1 MTISWKEVSPYSG
14 RPVDED
20 APTNF
25 AGQGSGVAMPPDA
38 MLSKKKKTLI
48 DARTKA
54 YRKHR
59 QKLDA
64 AREKRAKQKS
74 KLSQKVQENTM
85 DFNREVYLEE
95 NNMNVLKDIVVKKQM
110 KPVKFK
116 DGTMKVDMFTA
127 SAITQVYNKVNM
139 DNKKKLEKM
148 VNGTKGQFMALQSK
162 VMKMVGK
169 LPSTATPNNDFIKVF
184 RR

>member
-14 RPVDED
+14 QPVEED

-38 MLSKKKKTLI
+38 LMKKKKKQSLL

-54 YRKHR
+54 YREHR
-59 QKLDA
+59 AKLDA
-64 AREKRAKQKS
+64 ARAKRLEQKKS
-74 KLSQKVQENTM
+74 KLSQKVQENIM
-85 DFNREVYLEE
+85 DFNREIYLEE
-95 NNMNVLKDIVVKKQM
+95 NNMNVLKDIVLKKSA

-116 DGTMKVDMFTA
+116 DGSMKVDLFTA

-139 DNKKKLEKM
+139 DNKKKLENM
-148 VNGTKGQFMALQSK
+148 VNGTKKQFQTMSGK
-162 VMKMVGK
+162 IMKMVGK
-169 LPSTATPNNDFIKVF
+169 
-184 RR
+184 

>member
-14 RPVDED
+14 QPVEED

-25 AGQGSGVAMPPDA
+25 AGQGSGVAMPPDVA
-38 MLSKKKKTLI
+38 YGKKKKKLL

-54 YRKHR
+54 YRQHR
-59 QKLDA
+59 EKLDR
-64 AREKRAKQKS
+64 ARARREDRKS

-85 DFNREVYLEE
+85 DFNREIYLEE
-95 NNMNVLKDIVVKKQM
+95 NNMNVLKDIVVKKSM

-148 VNGTKGQFMALQSK
+148 VNGTKGQFMALQNK

-169 LPSTATPNNDFIKVF
+169 
-184 RR
+184 

>member
-1 MTISWKEVSPYSG
+1 MTISWKEVNPYSG
-14 RPVDED
+14 QPVEED

-25 AGQGSGVAMPPDA
+25 AGQGSGVAMPPDVA
-38 MLSKKKKTLI
+38 YAKKKKKLL

-54 YRKHR
+54 YRQHR
-59 QKLDA
+59 EKLDR
-64 AREKRAKQKS
+64 ARARREDRKS

-85 DFNREVYLEE
+85 DFNREIYLEE
-95 NNMNVLKDIVVKKQM
+95 NNMNVLKDIVVKKSM

-162 VMKMVGK
+162 IMKMVGK
-169 LPSTATPNNDFIKVF
+169 
-184 RR
+184 

>member
-1 MTISWKEVSPYSG
+1 MTISWKEVNPYSG
-14 RPVDED
+14 QPVEED

-25 AGQGSGVAMPPDA
+25 AGQGSGVAMPPDVA
-38 MLSKKKKTLI
+38 YGKKKKKLL

-54 YRKHR
+54 YRQHR
-59 QKLDA
+59 EKLDR
-64 AREKRAKQKS
+64 ARARREDRKS
-74 KLSQKVQENTM
+74 KLTQKVQETTM
-85 DFNREVYLEE
+85 DFNREIYLEE
-95 NNMNVLKDIVVKKQM
+95 NNMNILKDIVVKKSM

-162 VMKMVGK
+162 IMKMVGK
-169 LPSTATPNNDFIKVF
+169 
-184 RR
+184 

>member
-14 RPVDED
+14 QPVEED

-38 MLSKKKKTLI
+38 MLSKKKKKKMFL

-54 YRKHR
+54 YRQHR
-59 QKLDA
+59 EKLDR
-64 AREKRAKQKS
+64 ARARRAEQKS

-148 VNGTKGQFMALQSK
+148 VNGTKGQFMALQNK

-169 LPSTATPNNDFIKVF
+169 
-184 RR
+184 

>member
-1 MTISWKEVSPYSG
+1 MTISWKEVNPYSG
-14 RPVDED
+14 QPVEED

-25 AGQGSGVAMPPDA
+25 AGQGSGVAMPPDVA
-38 MLSKKKKTLI
+38 YGKKKKKLL

-54 YRKHR
+54 YRQHR
-59 QKLDA
+59 EKLDR
-64 AREKRAKQKS
+64 ARARREDRKS

-85 DFNREVYLEE
+85 DFNREIYLEE
-95 NNMNVLKDIVVKKQM
+95 NNMNVLKDIVVKKSM

-162 VMKMVGK
+162 IMKMVGK
-169 LPSTATPNNDFIKVF
+169 
-184 RR
+184 

>member
-14 RPVDED
+14 QPVEED

-25 AGQGSGVAMPPDA
+25 AGQGSGVAMPPDVA
-38 MLSKKKKTLI
+38 YGKKKKKLL

-54 YRKHR
+54 YRQHR
-59 QKLDA
+59 EKLDR
-64 AREKRAKQKS
+64 ARARREDRKS

-95 NNMNVLKDIVVKKQM
+95 NNMNVLKDIVVKKSM

-148 VNGTKGQFMALQSK
+148 VNGTKGQFMALQNK

-169 LPSTATPNNDFIKVF
+169 
-184 RR
+184 

>member
-1 MTISWKEVSPYSG
+1 MLVWRILKMTISWKEVSPYSG
-14 RPVDED
+14 QPVEED
-20 APTNF
+20 VPTNF

-38 MLSKKKKTLI
+38 MMKKKKRLL

-54 YRKHR
+54 YRQHR
-59 QKLDA
+59 EKLDR
-64 AREKRAKQKS
+64 ARARRAEQKS

-95 NNMNVLKDIVVKKQM
+95 NNMNILKDIVVKKQM

-116 DGTMKVDMFTA
+116 DGTMKVDLFTA
-127 SAITQVYNKVNM
+127 SAITQVYNKVNT

-148 VNGTKGQFMALQSK
+148 VNGTKGQIMVLQNK
-162 VMKMVGK
+162 IMKMVGK
-169 LPSTATPNNDFIKVF
+169 
-184 RR
+184 

>member
-14 RPVDED
+14 QPVEED

-38 MLSKKKKTLI
+38 LMKKKKQKLL

-54 YRKHR
+54 YRQHR
-59 QKLDA
+59 EKLDR
-64 AREKRAKQKS
+64 ARARREEKKS
-74 KLSQKVQENTM
+74 KLTQKVQENTM
-85 DFNREVYLEE
+85 DFNREIYLEE
-95 NNMNVLKDIVVKKQM
+95 NNMNVLKDIVLKKSA

-116 DGTMKVDMFTA
+116 DGSMKVDLFTA

-148 VNGTKGQFMALQSK
+148 VNGTKGQFMALQNK

-169 LPSTATPNNDFIKVF
+169 
-184 RR
+184 

>member
-14 RPVDED
+14 QPVEED

-25 AGQGSGVAMPPDA
+25 AGQGSGVAMPPDVA
-38 MLSKKKKTLI
+38 YAKKKKKLL

-54 YRKHR
+54 YRQHR
-59 QKLDA
+59 EKLDA
-64 AREKRAKQKS
+64 ARQRRLEQRKS
-74 KLSQKVQENTM
+74 KIAQKVQENIM
-85 DFNREVYLEE
+85 DFNREIYLEE
-95 NNMNVLKDIVVKKQM
+95 NNMNILKDIVVKKSA

-116 DGTMKVDMFTA
+116 DGTMTVDMFTA
-127 SAITQVYNKVNM
+127 SAITQVYNKVNI

-148 VNGTKGQFMALQSK
+148 VNGTKGQFMALQNK

-169 LPSTATPNNDFIKVF
+169 
-184 RR
+184 